1 MDATNRRR
9 RRPVTGYVITP
20 SSGVPVTVGNVTTYT
35 VTGLTNGTGYTF
47 TVAAI
52 NIVGTGTNSASS
64 NSVTPNPTVPGAP
77 TVVIASAGNTTATLT
92 WVPPVDDGG
101 LVITGYVITPSSGP
115 PITVGDVTT
124 YTLTGLVNGTGYT
137 FTVTAIN
144 QAAPEH
150 RSSPRSRSRRRPVA
164 ALQAPAAPV
173 QVFGTDRFATAVA
186 TSLVEFPTTGSA
198 GAVVLARSDAYPDA
212 LVGIRFAA
220 AKNAPLLFTNGGSL
234 TTSTQAE
241 IARVLPAGGT
251 VYLLGGTAAI
261 PASVATTL
269 TSLGYVVHRLGGADR
284 FGTAIAVAAAL
295 GNPGTVLL
303 ATGIDFP
310 DALAAGPA
318 AAHVDG
324 VVLLTDGPV
333 LPASVRDYL
342 SAHPGIVYAVGGPAV
357 AADPSAIAL
366 MGADRYATAVAA
378 AALFSGPNTLGVAS
392 GVTFA
397 DALSGG
403 AFLAHVDGPL
413 LLSAPAVLPSS
424 TTSYLQ
430 AVRGTVRTS
439 TLFGGPTA
447 LAPAVATA
455 VSVALGAA

>member
-1 MDATNRRR
+1 M
-9 RRPVTGYVITP
+9 
-20 SSGVPVTVGNVTTYT
+20 
-35 VTGLTNGTGYTF
+35 
-47 TVAAI
+47 
-52 NIVGTGTNSASS
+52 
-64 NSVTPNPTVPGAP
+64 
-77 TVVIASAGNTTATLT
+77 
-92 WVPPVDDGG
+92 
-101 LVITGYVITPSSGP
+101 
-115 PITVGDVTT
+115 
-124 YTLTGLVNGTGYT
+124 
-137 FTVTAIN
+137 
-144 QAAPEH
+144 
-150 RSSPRSRSRRRPVA
+150 
-164 ALQAPAAPV
+164 
-173 QVFGTDRFATAVA
+173 
-186 TSLVEFPTTGSA
+186 EFPTIGSA

-241 IARVLPAGGT
+241 IARVLPVGGT
-251 VYLLGGTAAI
+251 VYVLGGTAAI

-269 TSLGYVVHRLGGADR
+269 TSLGYVVQRLGGADR

-303 ATGIDFP
+303 ATGINFP

-357 AADPSAIAL
+357 AADPSAIPL

-430 AVRGTVRTS
+430 TVRGTVRTS
-439 TLFGGPTA
+439 TLFGGTTA

>member
-1 MDATNRRR
+1 
-9 RRPVTGYVITP
+9 VT
-20 SSGVPVTVGNVTTYT
+20 
-35 VTGLTNGTGYTF
+35 
-47 TVAAI
+47 AI
-52 NIVGTGTNSASS
+52 NQVGTGTTSFAAS
-64 NSVTPNPTVPGAP
+64 NSVTPFVA
-77 TVVIASAGNTTATLT
+77 ASAA
-92 WVPPVDDGG
+92 
-101 LVITGYVITPSSGP
+101 SGP
-115 PITVGDVTT
+115 PSV
-124 YTLTGLVNGTGYT
+124 
-137 FTVTAIN
+137 
-144 QAAPEH
+144 
-150 RSSPRSRSRRRPVA
+150 PV
-164 ALQAPAAPV
+164 P
-173 QVFGTDRFATAVA
+173 VFGTDRFATAVA
-186 TSLVEFPTTGSA
+186 TSVVEFPTTGSA

-269 TSLGYVVHRLGGADR
+269 TGLGYVVQRLGGADR
-284 FGTAIAVAAAL
+284 FGTAIVVAAAL

-303 ATGIDFP
+303 ATGTNFP

-342 SAHPGIVYAVGGPAV
+342 GAHPGVVYAVGGPAV
-357 AADPSAIAL
+357 AADPAAIAL

-378 AALFSGPNTLGVAS
+378 AALFSGPSTLGVAS

-430 AVRGTVRTS
+430 TVRGTVRTS

-455 VSVALGAA
+455 VSVALGAS